1 MEEAK
6 KKSVIPYIA
15 MALLFALVVVYTV
28 YHISSIFGE
37 GITTIAAG
45 VSTDTTSVS
54 GSGYV
59 FRDEKLLYSDNI
71 GVVDYI
77 VNDGEKVRK
86 DQSVADVYE
95 GGSHLGGRDT
105 VRLLD
110 SRIALLEKSIAK
122 SGTDM
127 TSLRKSLND
136 TYYSIVKQLSDGD
149 VRGLSRDRDA
159 LLTEMNMIQSLLGGE
174 SSSVNQALSS
184 LASERAALFDS
195 AGGYERESVL
205 ESGYFYHEADGYE
218 SAFSAEFA
226 LGASGEA
233 LYSLITEGL
242 STAEVS
248 PACYGKI
255 AADADW
261 IFVMPIDV
269 NEREYFEVGN
279 TYSMNVVSGTMGVL
293 PMTLEKIL
301 EVSSDERSLLLV
313 FSCDRLP
320 ESGALDRSL
329 SVSVTVDSRSGIYVP
344 AGAIELLD
352 GYRGVY
358 VLKGSVVCF
367 RTVEIIYI
375 GNDYF
380 LVAEE
385 PEDENIP
392 YEYLTVNELIIV
404 NGKNLFDGRILD

>member
-1 MEEAK
+1 MQEAK
-6 KKSVIPYIA
+6 KKSLIPYVA
-15 MALLFALVVVYTV
+15 MALLFVLVVVYTV

-37 GITTIAAG
+37 DITTIAAG

-77 VNDGEKVRK
+77 VNDGEKVKK
-86 DQSVADVYE
+86 DQTVADVYE
-95 GGSHLGGRDT
+95 GGGHLGGRDE

-110 SRIALLEKSIAK
+110 SRIALLENSIAK
-122 SGTDM
+122 TGTDM
-127 TSLRKSLND
+127 TALRKSLND

-149 VRGLSRDRDA
+149 VRGLSKDKNS
-159 LLTEMNMIQSLLGGE
+159 LLTEMNMIKSLLDGE
-174 SSSVNQALSS
+174 NSSVNQALSS
-184 LASERAALFDS
+184 LTSAREAIFDAS
-195 AGGYERESVL
+195 GGYEREAVS

-218 SAFSAEFA
+218 SIFGAEFA
-226 LGASGEA
+226 LGADGDS
-233 LYSLITEGL
+233 LYSLITQGL

-255 AADADW
+255 ANDADW

-269 NEREYFEVGN
+269 NEKEYFEVGN

-301 EVSSDERSLLLV
+301 EVSSDAKSLLLV

-320 ESGALDRSL
+320 ESGAIDRCL

-344 AGAIELLD
+344 EGAIDLLD

-367 RTVEIIYI
+367 RAVEIIYI

-380 LVAEE
+380 LVAES

-392 YEYLTVNELIIV
+392 YEYLTANELIIV